1 MKRID
6 YSRFIECCKVFD
18 QHYFWLDS
26 FTSCSG
32 VLDCMML
39 SVNPAYDLVPDQIV
53 SIVDRVL
60 LYVKSG
66 LGLLWLFVPFELVK
80 VMIPLVIAV
89 VNFDKLYSFAVWVLK
104 KIPMLGIE

>member
-1 MKRID
+1 MIIQGLLNVVKFLINII
-6 YSRFIECCKVFD
+6 FGWI
-18 QHYFWLDS
+18 HL
-26 FTSCSG
+26 
-32 VLDCMML
+32 
-39 SVNPAYDLVPDQIV
+39 PAVPDQIV

-89 VNFDKLYSFAVWVLK
+89 VNFDKPGQISENWMPGSSRWNFFRSIRLPPVK
-104 KIPMLGIE
+104 N

>member
-1 MKRID
+1 MIIQGLLNVVKFLINII
-6 YSRFIECCKVFD
+6 FGWI
-18 QHYFWLDS
+18 HL
-26 FTSCSG
+26 
-32 VLDCMML
+32 
-39 SVNPAYDLVPDQIV
+39 PAVPDQIV
-53 SIVDRVL
+53 SIVDRIL

-80 VMIPLVIAV
+80 AMIPLVIAV

>member
-18 QHYFWLDS
+18 QHYFWIHL
-26 FTSCSG
+26 
-32 VLDCMML
+32 
-39 SVNPAYDLVPDQIV
+39 PAVPDQIV